1 MNLIPY
7 LAQQIFYSPL
17 SLVIKALIICSIKD
31 KQKPF
36 DKDGN
41 IIIPDFESK
50 LEPLLYLANDKPHQI
65 MNEYGIKNFISSK
78 S

>member
-1 MNLIPY
+1 MNLISY
-7 LAQQIFYSPL
+7 LAQQINYPPL
-17 SLVIKALIICSIKD
+17 SLAIKALILSSLKD

-36 DKDGN
+36 DEDGN

-65 MNEYGIKNFISSK
+65 MNELWNQKLHCK
-78 S
+78 